1 MKAKARKSC
10 PNCSRLQ
17 AKLNAQQAES
27 EAQERRLAALE
38 ATVAGLQEQLAAA
51 RKNSATSSKPPSSD
65 IVKPPKPPPP
75 DGQAQRKIGGQP
87 GHPKHERNP
96 FPPEA
101 VNDGSF
107 DYRIDL
113 CPRCGHGLEPAVWSA
128 PRVIQQ
134 VDINEV
140 PLSIQEHRGHSG
152 WCSCCQKLFTAPL
165 PIGIERGRLV
175 GPTLTTLIAYL
186 KGVCHASFS
195 TIRKFLRDVVRLTI
209 SRGQLSAIIG
219 KVTGALEQPYQELLD
234 RLPEEEYLNV
244 DETGHK
250 QNRLRMWTWC
260 FRAELYT
267 LFKID
272 PTRSTDVLIEVL
284 GREFDGV
291 LGCDYF
297 SSYRSYM
304 DRFDVTIQFC
314 LAHLIRDVKFL
325 TTLPDARD
333 RAYGERLREALR
345 DLFKVIHRRE
355 HFSAK
360 QFQRQLDLAR
370 FEVLRCAQIDVP
382 ATKHSRNIAARFE
395 KHGTSYFRFMT
406 TPGVE
411 PTNNLAE
418 QAIRFVVIDRL
429 ITQGTRS
436 EGGNRWCERIW
447 TVIASC
453 TQQGRSVFEYLEAA
467 VGAWFAGTEPPP
479 LLPEA

>member
-1 MKAKARKSC
+1 MKTKARKSC

-17 AKLNAQQAES
+17 AKLNAQQADLD
-27 EAQERRLAALE
+27 AQNQRLAALE
-38 ATVAGLQEQLAAA
+38 ATVATLQEQLASA

-75 DGQAQRKIGGQP
+75 EGQAQRKIGGQP
-87 GHPKHERNP
+87 GHPKHEREP

-101 VNDGSF
+101 INAGFF
-107 DYRIDL
+107 DHRLDL
-113 CPRCGHGLEPAVWSA
+113 CPRCGHDLEPAAWSE
-128 PRVIQQ
+128 PRIIQQ
-134 VDINEV
+134 VDIHDL
-140 PLSIQEHRGHSG
+140 PLSIQEHRGHAG
-152 WCSCCQKLFTAPL
+152 WCSCCQKLYEAPL

-175 GPTLTTLIAYL
+175 GPRLTTLIAYL

-195 TIRKFLRDVVRLTI
+195 TIRKFIRDVVQVTI

-219 KVTGALEQPYQELLD
+219 KVTGALEQPYEELLH
-234 RLPEEEYLNV
+234 RLPAEDHLNV

-250 QNRLRMWTWC
+250 RNRLRMWTWC

-272 PTRSTDVLIEVL
+272 PTRSKDVLIKVL
-284 GREFDGV
+284 GTEFEGV

-325 TTLPDARD
+325 TTLPDGRD
-333 RAYGERLREALR
+333 RAYGERLREELR
-345 DLFKVIHRRE
+345 KLFELIHRRE

-360 QFQRQLDLAR
+360 QFQSQLEIAR
-370 FEVLRCAQIDVP
+370 FRVVICATTDVP
-382 ATKHSRNIAARFE
+382 ATTHSRNMSARFE
-395 KHGTSYFRFMT
+395 KHGASYFRFMT

-436 EGGNRWCERIW
+436 ERGDRWCERIW
-447 TVIASC
+447 TVIATC

-467 VGAWFAGTEPPP
+467 VGAWFADTEPPM
-479 LLPEA
+479 LLPET

>member
-17 AKLNAQQAES
+17 AKLNAQQAEL
-27 EAQERRLAALE
+27 EAQKRRLAALE
-38 ATVAGLQEQLAAA
+38 ATVARLEEQLAAA

-75 DGQAQRKIGGQP
+75 EGQAQRKIGGQP
-87 GHPKHERNP
+87 GHPKHERDP

-101 VNDGSF
+101 INDGSF
-107 DYRIDL
+107 DYRIEL
-113 CPRCGHGLEPAVWSA
+113 CPRCGQGLEPAAWSE
-128 PRVIQQ
+128 PRIIQQ
-134 VDINEV
+134 VDIKDV

-152 WCSCCQKLFTAPL
+152 WCSCCQKLYTAPL

-175 GPTLTTLIAYL
+175 GPRLTTLIAYL

-195 TIRKFLRDVVRLTI
+195 TIRKFLRDVVHVTI

-234 RLPEEEYLNV
+234 RLPNEDQLNV

-272 PTRSTDVLIEVL
+272 PTRSTDVLIKVL
-284 GREFDGV
+284 GTEFEGV

-304 DRFDVTIQFC
+304 DRFDVTMQFC

-333 RAYGERLREALR
+333 RAYGERLREELR
-345 DLFKVIHRRE
+345 ELFKVIHRRE

-360 QFQRQLDLAR
+360 QFQSQLEIAR
-370 FEVLRCAQIDVP
+370 FRVVSCATTDVP
-382 ATKHSRNIAARFE
+382 ATKHSRNMAARFD
-395 KHGTSYFRFMT
+395 KHGASYFRFMT

-436 EGGNRWCERIW
+436 ERGNRWCERIW
-447 TVIASC
+447 TVIATC

-467 VGAWFAGTEPPP
+467 VGAWFAGTDPPP
-479 LLPEA
+479 LLPQG

>member
-10 PNCSRLQ
+10 PNCRRL
-17 AKLNAQQAES
+17 
-27 EAQERRLAALE
+27 EARLAALE
-38 ATVAGLQEQLAAA
+38 AVVAKLQEQLAAA

-87 GHPKHERNP
+87 EHPKHERDP

-101 VNDGSF
+101 INCGSF
-107 DYRIDL
+107 DHRIDL
-113 CPRCGHGLEPAVWSA
+113 CPRCGHGLEPATWSET
-128 PRVIQQ
+128 RVIQQ

-140 PLSIQEHRGHSG
+140 PLSIQEHRGHPA
-152 WCSCCQKLFTAPL
+152 WCSCCRKLYEAPL

-175 GPTLTTLIAYL
+175 GPKLTTLIAYL

-195 TIRKFLRDVVRLTI
+195 TIRKFIRDVVRLTI

-219 KVTGALEQPYQELLD
+219 KVTRALEQPYQELLD
-234 RLPEEEYLNV
+234 RLPGEEQLNV

-272 PTRSTDVLIEVL
+272 STRSTDVLIKVL
-284 GREFDGV
+284 GTEFDGV

-304 DRFDVTIQFC
+304 DQFDVTIQFC

-333 RAYGERLREALR
+333 RAYGGRLREALR
-345 DLFKVIHRRE
+345 ELFKVIHRRKN
-355 HFSAK
+355 FSAK
-360 QFQRQLDLAR
+360 RFQSELELAR
-370 FEVLRCAQIDVP
+370 YKVLSCAEIDVP
-382 ATKHSRNIAARFE
+382 STRRSRNMAARFA
-395 KHGTSYFRFMT
+395 KHGASYFRFIT
-406 TPGVE
+406 TPGAE

-436 EGGNRWCERIW
+436 ERGNRWCERIW
-447 TVIASC
+447 TVIATC

-467 VGAWFAGTEPPP
+467 VGAWFADTDPPP
-479 LLPEA
+479 LLTEA

>member
-1 MKAKARKSC
+1 MKTKARKSC
-10 PNCSRLQ
+10 PNC
-17 AKLNAQQAES
+17 
-27 EAQERRLAALE
+27 RRLKAKIEARE
-38 ATVAGLQEQLAAA
+38 ATVARLLEQLAAA

-87 GHPKHERNP
+87 GHPQHEREP

-101 VNDGSF
+101 INDGAF

-113 CPRCGHGLEPAVWSA
+113 CPRCGHGLESVAWSE

-140 PLSIQEHRGHSG
+140 PLSIQEHRGHPA
-152 WCSCCQKLFTAPL
+152 WCSCCRKLYEAPL
-165 PIGIERGRLV
+165 PIGIERGGLV
-175 GPTLTTLIAYL
+175 GPKLTTLIAYL

-195 TIRKFLRDVVRLTI
+195 TIRKFIRDVVRLTI

-219 KVTGALEQPYQELLD
+219 KVTRALEQPYQELLD
-234 RLPEEEYLNV
+234 HLPDEAHLNV

-250 QNRLRMWTWC
+250 QNRQRMWTWC

-272 PTRSTDVLIEVL
+272 PTRSTDVLIKVL
-284 GREFDGV
+284 GTEFDGV

-304 DRFDVTIQFC
+304 RRFDVTIQFC
-314 LAHLIRDVKFL
+314 MAHLIRDVKFL

-345 DLFKVIHRRE
+345 QLFDVIHRRE
-355 HFSAK
+355 QFSAK
-360 QFQRQLDLAR
+360 RSQSQLEIAR
-370 FEVLRCAQIDVP
+370 SKVLSCGMSNVP
-382 ATKHSRNIAARFE
+382 PTRHSRNMAARFRT
-395 KHGTSYFRFMT
+395 HRASYFRFIT

-436 EGGNRWCERIW
+436 ERGNRWCERIW
-447 TVIASC
+447 TVIATC

-467 VGAWFAGTEPPP
+467 VGALFAGTDPPT